1 MRYITI
7 AKFAELSG
15 YTAVAVRAKMRD
27 GVWLEG
33 REYRKA
39 PDGHVLIDI
48 DGYYKWVEQNTTT
61 GFAPVAK
68 KASRSTS
75 SIAANDAAKPS
86 KSPQPLRISNG

>member
-15 YTAVAVRAKMRD
+15 YTAVAVRAKLRD

-39 PDGHVLIDI
+39 PDGRVLIDV
-48 DGYYKWVEQNTTT
+48 DGYYKWVEQNITT
-61 GFAPVAK
+61 GFAPVATR
-68 KASRSTS
+68 ASKSTFDTVVS
-75 SIAANDAAKPS
+75 AAGKRS
-86 KSPQPLRISNG
+86 KSPQPLRI